1 MFPQLRQGLQRR
13 FVISLSH
20 TSGRALPWT
29 RIERV
34 SIGQVRLLGANGQ
47 VLESQPT
54 PDVDLKL
61 SRKGD
66 SAVFHPD
73 GTSTLVAD
81 GFWDSSAHDSTFLN
95 RPTAASQRVL
105 VRLTFSVDIPTC
117 EELATFSLDAA
128 LRIQTRGASAPG
140 LLSTGFF
147 GTARLLDRS
156 NAIFSLR
163 LSPPPTRSTRD
174 LWRLDTSKAYIKGEE
189 KLPAGWT
196 PRGVSVVQD
205 HIRLVK
211 QQKLAADVQAS
222 EALVEVYESSAGA
235 SDSGGSKN
243 GKESEEI
250 LKRAVDLWSL
260 RFGPKDEIDLTRR
273 TSEPDFAALA
283 KILKVADL
291 SPKLVPHARLVP
303 RTDIVAKKGYLN
315 ALIDAPK
322 NVWAKRFFVL
332 RRPYLHIYES
342 NSEKTEML
350 VINLDADSGGL
361 VSVVRSPEVEQL
373 LGVSAVP
380 SSL

>member
-1 MFPQLRQGLQRR
+1 
-13 FVISLSH
+13 
-20 TSGRALPWT
+20 
-29 RIERV
+29 
-34 SIGQVRLLGANGQ
+34 

-66 SAVFHPD
+66 SAIFHPD

-105 VRLTFSVDIPTC
+105 VRLTFSIDIPTC

-128 LRIQTRGASAPG
+128 LRVQTRGASAPG

-147 GTARLLDRS
+147 GTARLLDRT

-205 HIRLVK
+205 HLRLVK
-211 QQKLAADVQAS
+211 QEKLAADVQAS
-222 EALVEVYESSAGA
+222 EALVEVYENSAGA
-235 SDSGGSKN
+235 FDPSVGTARN
-243 GKESEEI
+243 NKESQEDI
-250 LKRAVDLWSL
+250 LKRAVHLWSL
-260 RFGPKDEIDLTRR
+260 RFGPRDEIDLTRR

-291 SPKLVPHARLVP
+291 SPKLVPVARLVP

-315 ALIDAPK
+315 ALIDAPQD
-322 NVWAKRFFVL
+322 VWAKRFFVL

-342 NSEKTEML
+342 NSEKNELL
-350 VINLDADSGGL
+350 VINLDVESGGL

-373 LGVSAVP
+373 LGVSDRPGCYMVC
-380 SSL
+380 